1 MEKVHGGDIY
11 SYEKNIVDFSANIN
25 PLGIEGEV
33 AEAIS
38 NSVSAASVYPDTEYR
53 KLREAISEIENVP
66 PEYIVCGNG
75 AAELIFNLVMAIRPK
90 RVLLTAPTFAE
101 YEKAVDVSESG
112 KVFFTLTE
120 EQGFKVDESILSAI
134 DSVDMMFLCQPNNPT
149 GKLIEYELME
159 RIIEKCSEKNVFLVI
174 DECFL
179 DFTGKKEDFSS
190 VRFIENCKRLFILKA
205 FTKMFAIPGI
215 RMGYGICSDLNIID
229 KIYSVRQ
236 PWNVSCTAEATG
248 IACCKIYDD
257 TVTKTT
263 KYITKEKDFLYSS
276 FERMNIKYFR
286 SAANYI
292 LFKSEEGLKKKMA
305 EKGFLIRSCSNYRG
319 LDGSFYRIAVKKHN
333 DNTGFI
339 KALEECLCQK
349 Q

>member
-33 AEAIS
+33 AKAIS

-66 PEYIVCGNG
+66 PQYIICGNG

-90 RVLLTAPTFAE
+90 RVLLTAPAFAE
-101 YEKAVDVSESG
+101 YEKAVDVLECE
-112 KVFFTLTE
+112 KIFFTLTE
-120 EQGFKVDESILSAI
+120 EQDFKVDESILNAI

-236 PWNVSCTAEATG
+236 PWNVSCTAEAAGT
-248 IACCKIYDD
+248 ACCKIYDD

-292 LFKSEEGLKKKMA
+292 LFKSEEGLKEKMA

-319 LDGSFYRIAVKKHN
+319 LDGSFYRIAVKKHE
-333 DNTGFI
+333 DNRGFI

>member
-1 MEKVHGGDIY
+1 M
-11 SYEKNIVDFSANIN
+11 F
-25 PLGIEGEV
+25 
-33 AEAIS
+33 
-38 NSVSAASVYPDTEYR
+38 
-53 KLREAISEIENVP
+53 
-66 PEYIVCGNG
+66 
-75 AAELIFNLVMAIRPK
+75 
-90 RVLLTAPTFAE
+90 LTAPTFAE

-120 EQGFKVDESILSAI
+120 EQEFKVDESILSAI

-149 GKLIEYELME
+149 GKLIEPELME

-236 PWNVSCTAEATG
+236 PWNVSCTAEAAGT
-248 IACCKIYDD
+248 ACCKIYDD

-263 KYITKEKDFLYSS
+263 KYITKEKDFIYSS

-292 LFKSEEGLKKKMA
+292 LFKSEEGLKEKMA

-319 LDGSFYRIAVKKHN
+319 LDGSFYRIAVKKHE

>member
-25 PLGIEGEV
+25 PLGIEAEV
-33 AEAIS
+33 AKAIS
-38 NSVSAASVYPDTEYR
+38 NSVFSASVYPDTEYK

-75 AAELIFNLVMAIRPK
+75 AAELIYNLVMAIRPK
-90 RVLLTAPTFAE
+90 RVLLTAPSFAE
-101 YEKAVDVSESG
+101 YEKAVDVLESE
-112 KVFFTLTE
+112 KIFFTLTE
-120 EQGFKVDESILSAI
+120 EQDFKVDESILNAI

-149 GKLIEYELME
+149 GKLIEPELME

-236 PWNVSCTAEATG
+236 PWNVSCTAEAAG
-248 IACCKIYDD
+248 IACCKIYDT

-263 KYITKEKDFLYSS
+263 KYITKEKDFLYSN

-292 LFKSEEGLKKKMA
+292 LFKSEEGLKEKMA

-319 LDGSFYRIAVKKHN
+319 LDGSFYRIAVKKHE

>member
-33 AEAIS
+33 AKAIS

-90 RVLLTAPTFAE
+90 RVLLTAPAFAE
-101 YEKAVDVSESG
+101 YEKAVDVLESE
-112 KVFFTLTE
+112 KVFFILTE
-120 EQGFKVDESILSAI
+120 EHDFKVDESILSAI
-134 DSVDMMFLCQPNNPT
+134 DSMDMMFLCHPNNPT
-149 GKLIEYELME
+149 GKLIEPELME

-236 PWNVSCTAEATG
+236 PWNVSCTAEAAG

-292 LFKSEEGLKKKMA
+292 LFKSEEGLKEKMA

-319 LDGSFYRIAVKKHN
+319 LDGSFYRIAVKKHE
-333 DNTGFI
+333 DNRGFI

>member
-1 MEKVHGGDIY
+1 MEKVHAGDIY

-33 AEAIS
+33 AKAIS

-134 DSVDMMFLCQPNNPT
+134 DSMDMMFLCQPNNPT
-149 GKLIEYELME
+149 GKLIEPELME
-159 RIIEKCSEKNVFLVI
+159 RIIEKCSEKDVFLVI
-174 DECFL
+174 DESFL

-190 VRFIENCKRLFILKA
+190 VRFIENCK
-205 FTKMFAIPGI
+205 
-215 RMGYGICSDLNIID
+215 
-229 KIYSVRQ
+229 
-236 PWNVSCTAEATG
+236 
-248 IACCKIYDD
+248 
-257 TVTKTT
+257 
-263 KYITKEKDFLYSS
+263 
-276 FERMNIKYFR
+276 
-286 SAANYI
+286 
-292 LFKSEEGLKKKMA
+292 
-305 EKGFLIRSCSNYRG
+305 
-319 LDGSFYRIAVKKHN
+319 
-333 DNTGFI
+333 
-339 KALEECLCQK
+339 
-349 Q
+349 

>member
-11 SYEKNIVDFSANIN
+11 SYEKNIADFSANIN
-25 PLGIEGEV
+25 PLGIEDEV
-33 AEAIS
+33 AKAIS
-38 NSVSAASVYPDTEYR
+38 NSVFSALVYPDTEYK

-101 YEKAVDVSESG
+101 YEKAVDVLESE
-112 KVFFTLTE
+112 KIFFTLTE
-120 EQGFKVDESILSAI
+120 EQDFKVDESILNAI

-149 GKLIEYELME
+149 GKLIEPELME

-229 KIYSVRQ
+229 KIYSIRQ
-236 PWNVSCTAEATG
+236 PWNVSCTAEAAG
-248 IACCKIYDD
+248 IACCKIYDT

-263 KYITKEKDFLYSS
+263 KYITKEKDFLYSN

-292 LFKSEEGLKKKMA
+292 LFKAEEGLKEKMA

-319 LDGSFYRIAVKKHN
+319 LDGSFYRIAVKKHE
-333 DNTGFI
+333 DNRGFI